1 MNGAHERY
9 PYRDSAGYMIWGSL
23 TKEETIKLYVK
34 HFMIENKGQLHPDT
48 AKKMALEFIETN
60 KMYGGIASDGHGGI
74 SMELYHECHDRGCF

>member
-48 AKKMALEFIETN
+48 AKKN
-60 KMYGGIASDGHGGI
+60 GIGI
-74 SMELYHECHDRGCF
+74 Y